1 MEQCN
6 MWFGINFAARYDQPR
21 HAETC
26 DQRRARRGDLN
37 ATHGAPSQQDA
48 RGATVE

>member
-1 MEQCN
+1 

-26 DQRRARRGDLN
+26 DRRARRDDLN